1 MSKMIKIPAAGERF
15 TALSDYQ
22 DIAGMGQYSHQMWVT
37 FVVREDGSAV
47 LDMGSPKAVLPAR
60 SVEQL
65 FEQGRCGGLS
75 PVTTLSRPSPC

>member
-1 MSKMIKIPAAGERF
+1 MSKIKIPSPGERF

-37 FVVREDGSAV
+37 FTVQEDGSAV
-47 LDMGSPKAVLPAR
+47 LDMGGSRSVLPAPA
-60 SVEQL
+60 VEQL

>member
-15 TALSDYQ
+15 TALSDYF
-22 DIAGMGQYSHQMWVT
+22 DIAGMGMYSHSLWVT

-47 LDMGSPKAVLPAR
+47 LDMGGSKAILPAPA
-60 SVEQL
+60 VEQL